1 MMETLEKAL
10 PFVLTSLITFLVSQS
25 FNFVKEFIYSWQEK
39 IKENTKLGMKV
50 DAAHKRL
57 DELNEQVQAIG
68 KIQTI
73 QLNDL
78 SHYIINKKTGG
89 ESK

>member
-10 PFVLTSLITFLVSQS
+10 PFVITSMVTFFVSQS
-25 FNFVKEFIYSWQEK
+25 FNFAKEFILSWENK
-39 IKENTKLGMKV
+39 IKENTTIGTKV

-57 DELNEQVQAIG
+57 DEMSDQLKAIA

-78 SHYIINKKTGG
+78 SHYIINKG
-89 ESK
+89 ERRE